1 MGKPAFDPSQP
12 FEVVPSKP
20 SVDDSSSNAQKPA
33 FDPSQP
39 FQISSDGT
47 PPNER
52 PWYSVDPKN
61 LVPGFFK
68 GLQNVAQTYDEYT
81 GAPIRKFVTEAV
93 MGKDLEKAPTGA
105 EQAKM
110 LGASD
115 TSYKESWGV
124 PSYLG
129 GDVSPADIY
138 GFGLEMVQDPFVIAS
153 GVKTAYNAAK
163 PVVKSI
169 ANTASSAI
177 NAGSK
182 NAAKNIAKEAT
193 EETMTTAFKFKAPE
207 SLDEL
212 RKWKPSYDAG
222 QMPGKQRLEQIVQ
235 TVPDIETKPLKY
247 HFDMMDN
254 PKSMKELKLRFENL
268 PTADAKKIA
277 QYNKQIVDESTSK
290 IKSTVSSYVGNDPRS
305 LPDAGSEFIGAVKDK
320 YHSEKDILGPLF
332 EEVQKRAPVLNKTD
346 SHDLIVALGENSH
359 IGKLLDQSSETGRF
373 YLKPNAP
380 RTGLSDTEHKVL
392 SRVIDDLNDGMSFS
406 EIQKTREFLRKAI
419 DPTNPAASAE
429 IGKVRSVMLGQ
440 LEDMA
445 QKIDPEIGKTFKAY
459 AINEKSR
466 ESIEKIIGGRVE
478 TFDAMYAANPEKVVQ
493 KVFSNPNHSKIVSE
507 YIGQDKMREMVGSYI
522 QNGIDKA
529 TDSARGFSPEKFK
542 SWLKR
547 NENFLNSN
555 VPSATKDR
563 LFALSDYG
571 YYGKRFLDEVNPSGT
586 AASLQAMIEPT
597 EFLQRVKTKGLVDAT
612 VGEVANKLHDAKKSF
627 SAKSELDK
635 LLKPNEMK
643 QKTRL
648 MSLDDAGK
656 IAKAATLPKIAL
668 REEKQKGSEKWASNG
683 FDRLQSFADSQNDLE
698 LSYVLNQLDK
708 NDKQVKTLLISA
720 SDFKPGTK
728 GFNKVVEQLRAF
740 KKRKK

>member
-12 FEVVPSKP
+12 FEVTPSKP
-20 SVDDSSSNAQKPA
+20 SADESASNAQKPA

-81 GAPIRKFVTEAV
+81 GAPIRKFVTEAAT
-93 MGKDLEKAPTGA
+93 GKDFEKAPTGA

-182 NAAKNIAKEAT
+182 NAAQNMAKEAT
-193 EETMTTAFKFKAPE
+193 EETMNAAFRFRAPE

-212 RKWKPSYDAG
+212 RKWKPSYDVG
-222 QMPGKQRLEQIVQ
+222 QMPGKKRLEEIVQ
-235 TVPDIETKPLKY
+235 TVPDIETKPMKY

-254 PKSMKELKLRFENL
+254 PKSMKELKLRFENY
-268 PTADAKKIA
+268 PTAEAKKIA

-320 YHSEKDILGPLF
+320 YHSEKDILGPIF
-332 EEVQKRAPVLNKTD
+332 EEIKQKSPTLNPQD
-346 SHDLIVALGENSH
+346 SQDLIISLGENTKL
-359 IGKLLDQSSETGRF
+359 GKVLAQDPDTGR
-373 YLKPNAP
+373 LVLGKNTP
-380 RTGLSDTEHKVL
+380 RTGLSDQEHNVL
-392 SRVIDDLNDGMSFS
+392 KRVIDDLNDGMTF
-406 EIQKTREFLRKAI
+406 EEMQKTREFLRKAI
-419 DPTNPAASAE
+419 DPANPAASAE
-429 IGKVRSVMLGQ
+429 IGKVRSIMLGQ
-440 LEDMA
+440 MENMA
-445 QKIDPEIGKTFKAY
+445 EKIDVNVGKTFKGY
-459 AINEKSR
+459 AINER
-466 ESIEKIIGGRVE
+466 ALENIEKIIGGRVE

-493 KVFSNPNHSKIVSE
+493 KVFSNPNYSKVVSE
-507 YIGQDKMREMVGSYI
+507 YVGPEKMREMVGSFI

-555 VPSATKDR
+555 VPTETKDR

-597 EFLQRVKTKGLVDAT
+597 EFLQRVKTKGLVGAT
-612 VGEVANKLHDAKKSF
+612 VGEVTGKLNDVKKSIFAKSDLNKL
-627 SAKSELDK
+627 LN
-635 LLKPNEMK
+635 PNEVK
-643 QKTRL
+643 QKSKL

-656 IAKAATLPKIAL
+656 IAKVATLPKIAL

-683 FDRLQSFADSQNDLE
+683 FDKLQSFADSQNDLE

-728 GFNKVVEQLRAF
+728 GFNKVIEQLRAF